1 MVFRLALATAVA
13 LAAALAS
20 PTSTAAESYPSRPV
34 RIIVPFSPGGTSD
47 LMARVMAQQLSEQL
61 GQPFVVDNR
70 AGASGT
76 IGHGIVA
83 KAAPDGY
90 TLATVDDSFS
100 IIPSIRK
107 DLPYDPLKDF
117 TYITQV
123 IGVPRTMAIRPS
135 IKASSV
141 SEFVAYARAN
151 AGKASYA
158 SGGAGGILH
167 LASELFNHQAKVKLT
182 HVPYKGAGS
191 ATTGVLVGEADMVMG
206 ASPTMVPHVKSG
218 KLRALGVTTA
228 PGKRFSG
235 LPDVPSLADAGVPG
249 MVITT
254 WFGFVGPA
262 RLPAHLSHKL
272 HSEVVKALALPAVTN
287 RFEGAEA
294 MGTSPEQFT
303 KAYRQDLQRWARVVT
318 EADIKAD

>member
-1 MVFRLALATAVA
+1 
-13 LAAALAS
+13 
-20 PTSTAAESYPSRPV
+20 V

-70 AGASGT
+70 AGASGL

-83 KAAPDGY
+83 NAAPDGY

-100 IIPSIRK
+100 IVPSIK
-107 DLPYDPLKDF
+107 KELPYDPVKDF
-117 TYITQV
+117 TFITQV

-151 AGKASYA
+151 PGKVTYA

-167 LASELFNHQAKVKLT
+167 LASELFNFQAKVKLE

-191 ATTGVLVGEADMVMG
+191 ATTGVLVGESDMVMG

-218 KLRALGVTTA
+218 KLRALAVTTA

-249 MVITT
+249 MVIIT

-262 RLPAHLSHKL
+262 RLPKQIANQI
-272 HSEVVKALALPAVTN
+272 HSEVVKGLALASVRD
-287 RFEGAEA
+287 RFEGADI
-294 MGTSPEQFT
+294 MGTSPDEFT
-303 KAYRQDLQRWARVVT
+303 KVYQEDLQRWARVVK
-318 EADIKAD
+318 EAGIKAD

>member
-1 MVFRLALATAVA
+1 M
-13 LAAALAS
+13 
-20 PTSTAAESYPSRPV
+20 

-70 AGASGT
+70 AGASGL

-83 KAAPDGY
+83 NAAPDGY

-100 IIPSIRK
+100 IVPSIK
-107 DLPYDPLKDF
+107 KELPYDPVKDF
-117 TYITQV
+117 TFITQV

-151 AGKASYA
+151 PGKVTYA

-167 LASELFNHQAKVKLT
+167 LASELFNFQAKVKLE

-191 ATTGVLVGEADMVMG
+191 ATTGVLVGESDMVMG

-218 KLRALGVTTA
+218 KLRALAVTTA

-249 MVITT
+249 MVIIT

-262 RLPAHLSHKL
+262 RLPKQIANQI
-272 HSEVVKALALPAVTN
+272 HSEVVKGLALASVRD
-287 RFEGAEA
+287 RFEGADI
-294 MGTSPEQFT
+294 MGTSPDEFT
-303 KAYRQDLQRWARVVT
+303 KVYQEDLQRWARVVK
-318 EADIKAD
+318 EAGIKAD

>member
-1 MVFRLALATAVA
+1 MFRFSISTALALAAGF
-13 LAAALAS
+13 S
-20 PTSTAAESYPSRPV
+20 ISNCMAAEHYPSRPV

-47 LMARVMAQQLSEQL
+47 LMARVMAQQLSEQF

-70 AGASGT
+70 AGASGL

-83 KAAPDGY
+83 NAAPDGY

-100 IIPSIRK
+100 IVPSIKK
-107 DLPYDPLKDF
+107 DLPYDPVRDF
-117 TYITQV
+117 TFITQV

-135 IKASSV
+135 IKAASV

-151 AGKASYA
+151 PGKVTYA

-167 LASELFNHQAKVKLT
+167 LASELFNFQAKVKLE

-191 ATTGVLVGEADMVMG
+191 ATTGVLVGESDMVMA
-206 ASPTMVPHVKSG
+206 ASPTVVPHVKSG
-218 KLRALGVTTA
+218 KLRALAVTTA

-249 MVITT
+249 MVIIT

-262 RLPAHLSHKL
+262 RLPRQIANQI
-272 HSEVVKALALPAVTN
+272 HSEVVKGLALPSVRD
-287 RFEGAEA
+287 RFEGADI

-303 KAYRQDLQRWARVVT
+303 KVYQEDLRRWARVVK
-318 EADIKAD
+318 EAGIKAD

>member
-1 MVFRLALATAVA
+1 MFRFPICCLVA
-13 LAAALAS
+13 LFAVLVMS
-20 PTSTAAESYPSRPV
+20 SSIAAERYPTRPV

-70 AGASGT
+70 AGASGL

-83 KAAPDGY
+83 NAAPDGY

-100 IIPSIRK
+100 IVPSIK
-107 DLPYDPLKDF
+107 KELPYDPVKDF
-117 TYITQV
+117 TFITQV

-141 SEFVAYARAN
+141 NEFIAYARAN
-151 AGKASYA
+151 PGKVTYA

-167 LASELFNHQAKVKLT
+167 LSSELFNFQAKVKLE

-191 ATTGVLVGEADMVMG
+191 ATTGVLVGESDMVMG

-218 KLRALGVTTA
+218 KLRALAVTTA

-249 MVITT
+249 MVIIT

-262 RLPAHLSHKL
+262 RLPKEIANRI
-272 HSEVVKALALPAVTN
+272 HSEVVKGLALPSVRD
-287 RFEGAEA
+287 RFEGADI

-303 KAYRQDLQRWARVVT
+303 KAYREDLQRWARVVNQ
-318 EADIKAD
+318 AGIKAD

>member
-1 MVFRLALATAVA
+1 VTGVRMGLALLA
-13 LAAALAS
+13 LSAAPAAL
-20 PTSTAAESYPSRPV
+20 AAESYPVKPV

-47 LMARVMAQQLSEQL
+47 LMARVMAQHFSEQL

-70 AGASGT
+70 AGASGM

-83 KAAPDGY
+83 NAAPDGY

-107 DLPYDPLKDF
+107 LPYDPLKDF
-117 TYITQV
+117 TFITQV

-135 IKASSV
+135 IKATTV
-141 SEFVAYARAN
+141 KEFIAYALSTN
-151 AGKASYA
+151 GKATYA

-167 LASELFNHQAKVKLT
+167 LSSELFNYQTKVKLV

-191 ATTGVLVGEADMVMG
+191 ATAGVLTGESDMVMA
-206 ASPTMVPHVKSG
+206 ASPTVVPHVKSG
-218 KLRALGVTTA
+218 KLRALAVTTA

-235 LPDVPSLADAGVPG
+235 LPDVPSLAEAGVPG
-249 MVITT
+249 MVIIT

-262 RLPAHLSHKL
+262 KLPKQIANQL
-272 HSEVVKALALPAVTN
+272 HAEVVKAIATPSVRD
-287 RFEGAEA
+287 RFEGADM

-303 KAYRQDLQRWARVVT
+303 KAYKEDLQRWARVVK
-318 EADIKAD
+318 EAGIKAD

>member
-1 MVFRLALATAVA
+1 MFRSVIATAVA
-13 LAAALAS
+13 VATASAIPLCVAADA
-20 PTSTAAESYPSRPV
+20 YPVRPV

-47 LMARVMAQQLSEQL
+47 LMARVMGQQLSEQL

-76 IGHGIVA
+76 IGHGMVA

-100 IIPSIRK
+100 IIPSIKK
-107 DLPYDPLKDF
+107 DLPYDPLRDF
-117 TYITQV
+117 TFITQV

-141 SEFVAYARAN
+141 SEFVAYARAH

-167 LASELFNHQAKVKLT
+167 LASELFNHQAKVKLV

-218 KLRALGVTTA
+218 KLRALAVTTA
-228 PGKRFSG
+228 PGKRFPG

-262 RLPAHLSHKL
+262 KLPSHLARQI
-272 HSEVVKALALPAVTN
+272 HSQVVKALALPSVIE
-287 RFEGAEA
+287 RFQGAEA

-303 KAYRQDLQRWARVVT
+303 KAYRQDLQRWARVVK

>member
-1 MVFRLALATAVA
+1 VTTLRRGLALLA
-13 LAAALAS
+13 LSALQPAL
-20 PTSTAAESYPSRPV
+20 AAESYPAKPV

-47 LMARVMAQQLSEQL
+47 LMARVMAQHFSEQL
-61 GQPFVVDNR
+61 GQTFVVDNR

-83 KAAPDGY
+83 NAAPDGY

-107 DLPYDPLKDF
+107 ELPYDPLKDF
-117 TYITQV
+117 TFITQV
-123 IGVPRTMAIRPS
+123 IGVPRAMTIRPS
-135 IKASSV
+135 IKATTV
-141 SEFVAYARAN
+141 KEFIAYARSG

-167 LASELFNHQAKVKLT
+167 LSGELFNYQAKVKLT

-191 ATTGVLVGEADMVMG
+191 ATTGVLTGESDMVMA
-206 ASPTMVPHVKSG
+206 ASPTVVPHAKSG
-218 KLRALGVTTA
+218 KLRVLAVTTA

-249 MVITT
+249 MVIIT

-262 RLPAHLSHKL
+262 KLPKQIANQL
-272 HSEVVKALALPAVTN
+272 HAEVVKAIAMPSVRD
-287 RFEGAEA
+287 RFEGAD
-294 MGTSPEQFT
+294 MIGSSPEQFT
-303 KAYRQDLQRWARVVT
+303 KAYREDLQRWARVVKDAGIR
-318 EADIKAD
+318 AD

>member
-1 MVFRLALATAVA
+1 VFRFSICTAVA
-13 LAAALAS
+13 LLALLPIS
-20 PTSTAAESYPSRPV
+20 NCIAAERYPSRPV

-70 AGASGT
+70 AGASGL

-83 KAAPDGY
+83 NAAPDGY

-100 IIPSIRK
+100 IVPSIK
-107 DLPYDPLKDF
+107 KELPYDPVKDF
-117 TYITQV
+117 TFITQV

-135 IKASSV
+135 IKAASV

-151 AGKASYA
+151 PGNVTYA

-167 LASELFNHQAKVKLT
+167 LASELFNFQAKVKLE

-191 ATTGVLVGEADMVMG
+191 ATTGVLIGESDMVMA
-206 ASPTMVPHVKSG
+206 ASPPVVPHVKSG
-218 KLRALGVTTA
+218 KLRALAVTTA
-228 PGKRFSG
+228 SGKRFSG

-249 MVITT
+249 MVIIT

-262 RLPAHLSHKL
+262 RLPRPIANQI
-272 HSEVVKALALPAVTN
+272 HSEVVKGLALPSVRD
-287 RFEGAEA
+287 RFEGADI

-303 KAYRQDLQRWARVVT
+303 KVYQEDLQRWARVVK
-318 EADIKAD
+318 EAGIKAD

>member
-1 MVFRLALATAVA
+1 VFRFSISTALALAAGF
-13 LAAALAS
+13 S
-20 PTSTAAESYPSRPV
+20 ISTCIAAERYPSRPV

-61 GQPFVVDNR
+61 GEPFVVDNR
-70 AGASGT
+70 AGASGL

-83 KAAPDGY
+83 NAAPDGY

-100 IIPSIRK
+100 IVPSIKK
-107 DLPYDPLKDF
+107 DLPYDPVKDF
-117 TYITQV
+117 TFITQV

-151 AGKASYA
+151 PGKVTYA

-167 LASELFNHQAKVKLT
+167 LASELFNFQAKVKLE

-191 ATTGVLVGEADMVMG
+191 ATTGVLVGESDMVMG

-218 KLRALGVTTA
+218 KLRALAVTTA

-249 MVITT
+249 MVIIT

-262 RLPAHLSHKL
+262 RLPRQIANQI
-272 HSEVVKALALPAVTN
+272 HSEVVKGLALPSVRD
-287 RFEGAEA
+287 RFEGADM

-303 KAYRQDLQRWARVVT
+303 KVYQEDLRRWARVVK
-318 EADIKAD
+318 EAGIKAD

>member
-1 MVFRLALATAVA
+1 
-13 LAAALAS
+13 
-20 PTSTAAESYPSRPV
+20 
-34 RIIVPFSPGGTSD
+34 
-47 LMARVMAQQLSEQL
+47 
-61 GQPFVVDNR
+61 
-70 AGASGT
+70 
-76 IGHGIVA
+76 
-83 KAAPDGY
+83 
-90 TLATVDDSFS
+90 
-100 IIPSIRK
+100 
-107 DLPYDPLKDF
+107 
-117 TYITQV
+117 
-123 IGVPRTMAIRPS
+123 
-135 IKASSV
+135 
-141 SEFVAYARAN
+141 
-151 AGKASYA
+151 
-158 SGGAGGILH
+158 
-167 LASELFNHQAKVKLT
+167 
-182 HVPYKGAGS
+182 
-191 ATTGVLVGEADMVMG
+191 
-206 ASPTMVPHVKSG
+206 VPHVKSG